1 MIRGRTMARYTGALE
16 PSEFILVRDVFRRI
30 TQDAWFKDD
39 STRLDWLGRLV
50 LNAYQGGITDN
61 DRLYEH
67 CRAAL
72 LSMAEATFEPRLV

>member
-1 MIRGRTMARYTGALE
+1 MARYTGALE

-30 TQDAWFKDD
+30 TQDVWFKGD
-39 STRLDWLGRLV
+39 STRLDWLGRFV

-67 CRAAL
+67 CLAASR
-72 LSMAEATFEPRLV
+72 SMAKATFETRLV

>member
-1 MIRGRTMARYTGALE
+1 MARYTGALE

-30 TQDAWFKDD
+30 TQDVWFKAD
-39 STRLDWLGRLV
+39 STRLDWLGRFV

-67 CRAAL
+67 CLAASR
-72 LSMAEATFEPRLV
+72 SMANATFETRLV